1 MGSRVLGYS
10 QSFSEGTTTPYALD
24 RSLTESARTE
34 RAVDLTHVA
43 QGSIFFLPAERD
55 LPRNAVRRAHG
66 KGRIEDKIHDHPVV
80 VISRPAQESNI
91 VHFHLVRGA

>member
-1 MGSRVLGYS
+1 MGSRVLDNS
-10 QSFSEGTTTPYALD
+10 QFISEGTTTSYALD
-24 RSLTESARTE
+24 RCLTE

-43 QGSIFFLPAERD
+43 QGMIFFLPAETD
-55 LPRNAVRRAHG
+55 LPRKAVRRAHG